1 MPSVPFRPL
10 PVDLDDVRY
19 EPGPDSVLR
28 PGVTAGRT
36 VEVTLA
42 DRTVW
47 VHVPAGVGTGPLPCT
62 VFQDGGGFLDPDDGL
77 RAGTVLDNLVA
88 AGDVPPVVGVFVDPG
103 PDRNAEYDTFDGR
116 YAARLVDEV
125 LPRVAQEV
133 ALSEDPRDRAL
144 VGFSSGGSASLI
156 AAWRGTVRTPSGASR
171 RSRRACRRCA
181 AATRSPDSSPPSRR
195 GRCGCCCRSA
205 TATSAWDE
213 PDSWV
218 VDNLRL
224 AADLLEAGYDTRLVL
239 GDGGHEPSH
248 AAALLPD
255 VLSWLWRD

>member
-62 VFQDGGGFLDPDDGL
+62 VFQDGGGFLDPDGAL

-133 ALSEDPRDRAL
+133 ELSEDPRDRAL

-156 AAWRGTVRTPSGASR
+156 AAWHRPDAFRRVAAFSASLPQVRGGNPFPGLVTTE
-171 RSRRACRRCA
+171 
-181 AATRSPDSSPPSRR
+181 PSRPLR
-195 GRCGCCCRSA
+195 VLLQVGHRDLG
-205 TATSAWDE
+205 WDE
-213 PDSWV
+213 PDSWL

-224 AADLLEAGYDTRLVL
+224 AADLLEAGYDVRLVL

-255 VLSWLWRD
+255 VLRWLWRG